1 MSKDKG
7 DITENLKSSD
17 NKENDKKK
25 KKRIIIA
32 IVSALLIALLIV
44 GLFIYRD
51 QFMAITMRIQRLV
64 GTVNLYNEGHEQE
77 LREKMRLGAGQTV
90 ETAGESLIMV
100 SLDDTKLMTMEESS
114 KADIKARGKKLE
126 FDLIEGNLF
135 FNVTEKLKKR
145 ESFDIH
151 TSTMICGIRGTSAY
165 VGRDSTRH
173 ETLMVTDG
181 VVSVDAT
188 NPVTKETIHVDVYAG
203 EKITIFLDEE
213 AEGDATIS
221 IKKEKFREEDLP
233 SLALDA
239 IRKSPELQKRI
250 AKATG
255 FSTERL
261 VALADATSKSGISM
275 YGSAAEKLSADGI
288 KDAIPIMGY
297 NAQIMVRTANRAV
310 DTAGDDLPLEIAII
324 KGLNGTM
331 NSGIEA
337 GYEGEPLGI
346 FVDSAADCLEACIK
360 GGRSAGLGNDDLVTV
375 TDSVSGALQTSV
387 GEMAKANLSTSEIT
401 QVVSAIGTV
410 YTEVITSSAETG
422 TANSATNSATNSGS
436 EGPVTS
442 TDKISNILK
451 AVGNASE
458 FVKTT
463 VDSEMLK
470 KSTGEETAAELLR
483 KARATE
489 SKAEESQTKADKTRQ
504 TAGNTDASA
513 NSQNTT
519 ANAPSATSS
528 VNTQSSASAGTES
541 TGTATSAQSLV
552 TSSSSNSGG
561 GSSSGSGNSGSNS
574 GGNQSG
580 GNSGSAPAV
589 YGDMTIAGGIT
600 GGSVSTPLAAGSAPA
615 QGETVTLNIAP
626 NTGHSLTSL
635 TVNTVDDNGNVT
647 GSVNTTEVTPGSQYT
662 FVMPAEKTVVNAS
675 FNPNTYNVNLNLNG
689 ATVTGGN
696 ITQYTYGT
704 AVALPTQVTKASTP
718 EFDYSF
724 TGWTDAPTGG
734 NPVTG
739 ITATD
744 INDKNFYPQFSQTR
758 RSYAVTKNTGVLNG
772 SISVKVGTAEVTQA
786 ENSGTVTV
794 TVTPDTGYR
803 LDTLTYTPTGGN
815 ATAITATNGVYS
827 FIMPTEDVTVNATF
841 TQIAYNLT
849 ATFDSNKG
857 NVRFK
862 VGGNTVTTAHY
873 GDVVVIELTPDTGYV
888 STRPSVNNGAVME
901 AYIDANT
908 YRFDMP
914 ASDATVTE
922 AFDNASYTVSLDT
935 HGGTINSGNVTSY
948 TYGTGATLPTNVTK
962 VSTATTNYAF
972 AGWFTEATGG
982 TQVTAISP
990 TDTGIKTYHAHW
1002 TETARTYSVTLN
1014 TGGGTIGAGNVTSY
1028 TCGIGATLPT
1038 NVTKTATA
1046 TTAYSFRGWFTA
1058 ATGGTQVT
1066 SISTTDTGDKEFYAQ
1081 WDESAVEYNITTNSY
1096 SNGTLNIHIKNTT
1109 GAITQAANGATVVID
1124 ATPNTHYRLRSLY
1137 VRLPGHIDNYAT
1149 VASGAN
1155 SLEFTMPTDNVNV
1168 YAEFE
1173 LDTYT
1178 INVTNYSGGGYSISS
1193 PTVGSF
1199 SITSGTALVG
1209 ETVTVTMNRST
1220 GRGKNTLEV
1229 AGQSVV
1235 MDLSDDDST
1244 YTYQFTMPANSVG
1257 ITMGSRD
1264 MSAHF
1269 SISAGATITNG
1280 SASLNTERLPDRTI
1294 ELTVTPNTGYEL
1306 DTLTVTKVMPT
1317 NVHVGTGY
1325 STTVPVTLK
1334 SGTNNVYT
1342 FTMPPMDVNYN
1353 VTFKP
1358 ATYGIT
1364 YEPEGGTINDL
1375 TYATSYVYGTGTS
1388 SLPHN
1393 VTKTQTAQYTYSFVG
1408 WFTAA
1413 TGGTQVTSISTTDNG
1428 AKTLYA
1434 HWTQTPRSYTVTKS
1448 ATTNGTIAVKV
1459 GTTEVTSAA
1468 NGATV
1473 TVVPSPATGYE
1484 LDTLTYTPAGGSAT
1498 TITATNGVYSFV
1510 MPTSNVTVTATFRT
1524 ANSSTGIY
1532 WSINNAGTVLSFYNT
1547 AGTGRTAVAADADLY
1562 GGAPWEMNNVG
1573 DDITTIVFEDI
1584 IRPTSLRG
1592 WFQCLRN
1599 LTTLVNMQNLDTS
1612 NVTTMYKMFFSDDS
1626 LTELDLSYFD
1636 TSNVTDMDWMF
1647 ESCEHLETI
1656 YASDSFVTTG
1666 LSDLDNGMFYN
1677 CENIIGGAGSSSYS
1691 CGNSAERA
1699 HIDGGTN
1706 NPGYFTRK
1714 NSASSGTTSTMLVN
1728 STNSNNAGFRAM
1740 MDSDYNGETL
1750 KYLVKTFSKSAT
1762 APSSS
1767 QDDYNIASNDS
1778 DRPVYLW
1785 YEPSTQALKWYSEAE
1800 TVYLESDISL
1810 MFSFY
1815 QAGDEAI
1822 LETVD
1827 FTGLNMSRV
1836 TDICNLFEE
1845 CLTLTSVTW
1854 GGGDRASI
1862 ESASNAFSSTAIT
1875 EIDLSPFTFENCDL
1889 FDGMFWACDSLEKI
1903 YVDNGVRINSN
1914 PSVSNDMF
1922 WGCDSLVGG
1931 NHTEYDE
1938 DHVTVEY
1945 ARVDVAGT
1953 PGYFT
1958 LRGTANP
1965 TTATIDL
1972 TRWNS
1977 SGLFS
1982 NVRSFARANSYTSG
1996 GVEIQTTASEKEI
2009 YLFRSGTALKWYSEA
2024 DTVYLP
2030 ATTDMFNGLDDI
2042 VSVNLTGLDASHTT
2056 DMSAL
2061 FEGCTSL
2068 TVVTWGD
2075 IDTSNVTSMSN
2086 MFNGCSSLTN
2096 FSLNGLDLSSLT
2108 SMQNMF
2114 TGCSS
2119 LETLNLSV
2127 NHTDS
2132 ISDMYNMFSGCE
2144 SLASLDL
2151 SAFTFAGMTN
2161 SYYFGEMFT
2170 DCINLERIYVA
2181 SGTDWSSIDVDGE
2194 DAFQNTYNLTGAK
2207 GSKNSIVDSVCGNY
2221 ERSRYGR
2228 IDTAVWI
2235 ENFDGT
2241 YTLESGNP
2249 GYFTLRGSTPTA
2261 IYYQVMV
2268 NTATNGTIMVGNAT
2282 GNSKAHSGDTVT
2294 ISVTPDSGYVLKRLS
2309 VTDTSSA
2316 AVSLSYSSG
2325 GYTFTMP
2332 ASAVTVSVEF
2342 VATSSVNQPAADS
2355 SPSDWFTSNDVV
2367 RLSSNVDTSD
2377 AITVGSG
2384 KTLIIDSGVTV
2395 DARGGVTIDN
2405 GGVVNNYGTFNTYNN
2420 MTNNGT
2426 FNNYSGHT
2434 LNNYGTIIN
2443 NGEIVN
2449 GDGESHDGR
2458 INNYDDAVIENNGTI
2473 INNEGS
2479 VINNDGEIEGNA
2491 IEGDGDVNGVENAGT
2506 DSSTG
2511 PDPDEDGMPQSDP
2524 AVLPESTSEPD
2535 DTTSD
2540 SNRNGEESSEEESET
2555 EEESSEEESSGEE
2568 D

>member
-1 MSKDKG
+1 MSRDKG
-7 DITENLKSSD
+7 DIKEDLMSAD
-17 NKENDKKK
+17 NKESDGKK

-32 IVSALLIALLIV
+32 IVSALLIALLSV
-44 GLFIYRD
+44 GFFIYRD

-64 GTVNLYNEGHEQE
+64 GTVNLYNEGQEQE

-145 ESFDIH
+145 ESFDIY

-337 GYEGEPLGI
+337 GYEGEPLGAL
-346 FVDSAADCLEACIK
+346 VDSAADCMEACIK
-360 GGRSAGLGNDDLVTV
+360 GARNAGLRSDDLVTV
-375 TDSVSGALQTSV
+375 SDSVTGALQTSV
-387 GEMAKANLSTSEIT
+387 GEMAKANLSTTEIT
-401 QVVSAIGTV
+401 QVVGAIGTV
-410 YTEVITSSAETG
+410 YTEAIASGAVTG
-422 TANSATNSATNSGS
+422 TDTANTAVSGS
-436 EGPVTS
+436 SGQKAS
-442 TDKISNILK
+442 TDNILT
-451 AVGNASE
+451 AVGNASNYI
-458 FVKTT
+458 TNT

-489 SKAEESQTKADKTRQ
+489 SKTEESQTKADKTRQ

-519 ANAPSATSS
+519 ANASSASSS

-541 TGTATSAQSLV
+541 TGTATSAPPQT
-552 TSSSSNSGG
+552 TSSSGNSSSS
-561 GSSSGSGNSGSNS
+561 SSSGSGNSGSNS

-615 QGETVTLNIAP
+615 QGETVTLNLVP
-626 NTGHSLTSL
+626 NVGHSFNSL

-647 GSVNTTEVTPGSQYT
+647 GSVNTTEVTAGSQYT
-662 FVMPAEKTVVNAS
+662 FVMPTEKIVVNAT
-675 FNPNTYNVNLNLNG
+675 FTPNTYNVNLNLNG

-704 AVALPTQVTKASTP
+704 AVALPTQVTKASTA

-758 RSYAVTKNTGVLNG
+758 RSYAVTKSTGVLNG

-786 ENSGTVTV
+786 QNSGTVTV
-794 TVTPDTGYR
+794 TVTPDTGYE
-803 LDTLTYTPTGGN
+803 LASLTYTPTGGN

-827 FIMPTEDVTVNATF
+827 FVMPTEDITVNATF

-862 VGGNTVTTAHY
+862 VGGNYVTSAHY
-873 GDVVVIELTPDTGYV
+873 TDVVVIELTPDTGYV

-922 AFDNASYTVSLDT
+922 TFDNASYTVSLDT

-948 TYGTGATLPTNVTK
+948 TYGTGVTLPTDVTK
-962 VSTATTNYAF
+962 APTATTNYAF
-972 AGWFTEATGG
+972 AGWFTAETGG
-982 TQVTAISP
+982 TQVTAIST
-990 TDTGIKTYHAHW
+990 TDSGNKTYHAHW
-1002 TETARTYSVTLN
+1002 TETARSYNVTLN
-1014 TGGGTIGAGNVTSY
+1014 TAGGTINAGNVASY
-1028 TCGIGATLPT
+1028 TYGTGATLPT
-1038 NVTKTATA
+1038 NVTRTASN
-1046 TTAYSFRGWFTA
+1046 TTVYSFRGWFTA
-1058 ATGGTQVT
+1058 ATGGTRVT
-1066 SISTTDTGDKEFYAQ
+1066 SISTTDSGEKEFFAQ
-1081 WDESAVEYNITTNSY
+1081 WDESPREYNITPNAYT
-1096 SNGTLNIHIKNTT
+1096 NGTLNIHVKNTT
-1109 GAITQAANGATVVID
+1109 GAITRVANGATVVID
-1124 ATPNTHYRLRSLY
+1124 IAPNTNYRLKELH
-1137 VRLPGHIDNYAT
+1137 VRKAGQIVDIAT
-1149 VASGAN
+1149 ATTGDT
-1155 SLEFTMPTDNVNV
+1155 SLEFTMPTYDVTV
-1168 YAEFE
+1168 QAVFE
-1173 LDTYT
+1173 ENTYT
-1178 INVTNYSGGGYSISS
+1178 ISVNNTSGSGFTISS
-1193 PTVGSF
+1193 QTKGSF
-1199 SITSGTALVG
+1199 SGTSGPALVG
-1209 ETVTVTMNRST
+1209 ETVTVTITRVSGHGPYSLSVDN
-1220 GRGKNTLEV
+1220 
-1229 AGQSVV
+1229 QSVV
-1235 MDLSDDDST
+1235 MHLSNDNST
-1244 YTYQFTMPANSVG
+1244 YTYQFIMPSRGVR
-1257 ITMGSRD
+1257 IDMGSYSVSGHVRVNFAST
-1264 MSAHF
+1264 MTH
-1269 SISAGATITNG
+1269 G
-1280 SASLNTERLPDRTI
+1280 SVSSNSSRIADGTI
-1294 ELTVTPNTGYEL
+1294 ELNVNPDAGYEL
-1306 DTLTVTKVMPT
+1306 DTLTVTKVIPS
-1317 NVHVGTGY
+1317 NISVGATY
-1325 STTVPVTLK
+1325 PMTITPTLK
-1334 SGTNNVYT
+1334 NGTTNIYQ
-1342 FTMPPMDVNYN
+1342 FTMPPFDVNVN
-1353 VTFKP
+1353 ATFKN

-1364 YEPEGGTINDL
+1364 YEPEGGTINDS

-1388 SLPHN
+1388 LLPHY
-1393 VTKTQTAQYTYSFVG
+1393 VTKTQTEQYTYSFVG

-1434 HWTQTPRSYTVTKS
+1434 HWTQTPRSYTVTKT

-1473 TVVPSPATGYE
+1473 TVVPLPATGYE

-1510 MPTSNVTVTATFRT
+1510 MPTSNVTVTATFRAAST
-1524 ANSSTGIY
+1524 SSGIY

-1573 DDITTIVFEDI
+1573 DDITTIVFEDV

-1599 LTTLVNMQNLDTS
+1599 LTTFVNMQNLDTS
-1612 NVTTMYKMFFSDDS
+1612 NVTTMYKMFFMDDS

-1647 ESCEHLETI
+1647 ESCEYLETI
-1656 YASDSFVTTG
+1656 YASDSFVTSG

-1714 NSASSGTTSTMLVN
+1714 NSTSSGTTATMLIN

-1740 MDSDYNGETL
+1740 MDSDYNGDTL
-1750 KYLVKTFSKSAT
+1750 KILVKTFSKSAT

-1767 QDDYNIASNDS
+1767 QDDYNVASNDS

-1800 TVYLESDISL
+1800 TVYLESNISL
-1810 MFSFY
+1810 MFSYY
-1815 QAGDEAI
+1815 QYEDETI
-1822 LETVD
+1822 LEAVD

-1836 TDICNLFEE
+1836 TNICNLFEG
-1845 CLTLTSVTW
+1845 CLRLTSVTW

-1862 ESASNAFSSTAIT
+1862 EYASTVFSSNAIT
-1875 EIDLSPFTFENCDL
+1875 EIDLSPFTFENCAL
-1889 FDGMFWACDSLEKI
+1889 FDGMFWACDNLEKI

-1914 PSVSNDMF
+1914 PSTSDNMF

-1938 DHVTVEY
+1938 NHTNVEY
-1945 ARVDVAGT
+1945 ARVDAAGT

-1958 LRGTANP
+1958 LRGTGNP

-1972 TRWNS
+1972 TRWNN

-2030 ATTDMFNGLDDI
+2030 ATTDMFNGLYDI

-2144 SLASLDL
+2144 SLASLDM

-2181 SGTDWSSIDVDGE
+2181 SGTDWSSIDADGG
-2194 DAFQNTYNLTGAK
+2194 DAFQNTNNLTGAK
-2207 GSKNSIVDSVCGNY
+2207 GSKNSIVDSACGNY

-2332 ASAVTVSVEF
+2332 ASAVTVSAEF
-2342 VATSSVNQPAADS
+2342 VATNSVNQPAADS

-2384 KTLIIDSGVTV
+2384 KTLIIDPEVTV
-2395 DARGGVTIDN
+2395 DARGGVTIEN
-2405 GGVVNNYGTFNTYNN
+2405 GGVINNYGTFNTYNN

-2449 GDGESHDGR
+2449 GDGEGHDGR
-2458 INNYDDAVIENNGTI
+2458 INNHDDAVIENNGTI

-2479 VINNDGEIEGNA
+2479 VINNDGEIEGNE

-2506 DSSTG
+2506 DSSAG
-2511 PDPDEDGMPQSDP
+2511 PNPDEDGMPQSDP
-2524 AVLPESTSEPD
+2524 AVLPESTSESAESSPD
-2535 DTTSD
+2535 EEQ
-2540 SNRNGEESSEEESET
+2540 SNEESSEDESET